1 MTDQNS
7 QFFAILTAVGKAKQA
22 NADALGV
29 PWTFAQMGV
38 GDANGADPIPNE
50 QQTKLIHENRRAPLN
65 QVKVDPGNANI
76 IIAEQVI
83 PENVGGWWIREIGLY
98 DAAGDLV
105 AVANC
110 APSFKPLLTQ
120 GSGRTQVIRMNLIVS
135 NTANVELKI
144 DPSVVLATRTYVDS
158 AINTI
163 FPLNKVP
170 GTYTKVQI
178 NSRGIVV
185 AGSNPTTLGGYG
197 ITDALSNSGGD
208 VTGTINLI
216 NARSITT
223 VATDSASWAGGLHA
237 VSRESRGVL
246 SGFGA
251 WGNGDSVHTVYMGL
265 SSVPWQFGY
274 GVRVKADG
282 VYISGPIT
290 GNGAGLSGV
299 PWSGLTGVP
308 TNLAGYGVTFAS
320 QQEAET
326 GADTN
331 KPMSALRVF
340 QAIVAKVVQATE
352 SAAGIAR
359 AATQVLVNAGV
370 DDTTFVT
377 PKKLK
382 LGFFAVWGE
391 TGGIVFP
398 TWLGGLII
406 NWGISGNTLLPGAST
421 QLTMANAF
429 TTSFFKACAFYD
441 GSDSTAMSTFSA
453 YRASMT
459 QIKITNTHTTST
471 STPSYIAIGR

>member
-1 MTDQNS
+1 MADLPESNEWAQGVYQLETSDPVLGGPEGIDNLQAKQLANRTKWLKDQVEKIING
-7 QFFAILTAVGKAKQA
+7 AITIGKAVQLA
-22 NADALGV
+22 TAR
-29 PWTFAQMGV
+29 TFTLS
-38 GDANGADPIPNE
+38 GAATGSASFDGS
-50 QQTKLIHENRRAPLN
+50 A
-65 QVKVDPGNANI
+65 NANI
-76 IIAEQVI
+76 LVTLANSGV
-83 PENVGGWWIREIGLY
+83 
-98 DAAGDLV
+98 AAGTYPKVQVNAKGLV
-105 AVANC
+105 TGGTSLSALDI
-110 APSFKPLLTQ
+110 PSLDWTKI
-120 GSGRTQVIRMNLIVS
+120 GSG
-135 NTANVELKI
+135 K
-144 DPSVVLATRTYVDS
+144 
-158 AINTI
+158 
-163 FPLNKVP
+163 
-170 GTYTKVQI
+170 
-178 NSRGIVV
+178 
-185 AGSNPTTLGGYG
+185 PTTLGGFG

-208 VTGTINLI
+208 VTGTINLM

-223 VATDSASWAGGLHA
+223 VATDSTSWAGGLNA
-237 VSRESRGVL
+237 VSRVSREIL

-251 WGNGDSVHTVYMGL
+251 WGNGDTVHTVYMGL

-290 GNGAGLSGV
+290 GNGTGLSGI

-308 TNLAGYGVTFAS
+308 TSLAGYGVQFAS

-340 QAIVAKVVQATE
+340 QAIVARVIQATE
-352 SAAGIAR
+352 SVAGIAR
-359 AATQVLVNAGV
+359 VATQVSVNAGV

-406 NWGISGNTLLPGAST
+406 NWGISGSTLLPGAST

-429 TTSFFKACAFYD
+429 TTSFFKASAFYD
-441 GSDSTAMSTFSA
+441 GSDSTAMSTFNA

-459 QIKITNTHTTST
+459 QIKITNTHATST